1 MGRGADLIEADL
13 RKINLKEENL
23 RGAYLIAADLRGADL
38 SKSYSLLKPRLTL
51 KEIVV
56 RITFV
61 T

>member
-1 MGRGADLIEADL
+1 M
-13 RKINLKEENL
+13 NLKEENL

-38 SKSYSLLKPRLTL
+38 SKSYSLLKPRLTQL